1 MIKVSSLPLG
11 LLASALVAGSA
22 LGQSQRLPQAPVFAP
37 PPMPMASSTSGFYL
51 RGDVGANA
59 NVLRGLAQDDLAR
72 NGGTFINKSVGNT
85 ASVGVGAGYRINE
98 NARID
103 ATWELRSTATLKGTD
118 NVRILNGRGQE
129 VADLYTHYDGSVS
142 SQVAMVNA
150 YYDIGNW
157 NGLTPFVGVGIGV
170 ARNTVSGLTTLSSST
185 INSYSATAPYA
196 LTGSLKD
203 QTSGHAADRTR
214 YNFAWSLTAGLAYAV
229 NDRLSLEM
237 AYRYMDLGKNAAS
250 SVIDCTCDSQGQPLK
265 ITRLSSHDLKL
276 GMRWN
281 FGDAPRPAAHY
292 PVVTKY

>member
-1 MIKVSSLPLG
+1 MTKFSSVSFG
-11 LLASALVAGSA
+11 LLTATLMAGAALAQ
-22 LGQSQRLPQAPVFAP
+22 GQRQLQAPEYAAP
-37 PPMPMASSTSGFYL
+37 AMHSGASGGGFYL

-59 NVLRGLAQDDLAR
+59 NVLRGLAQDDLAM

-85 ASVGVGAGYRINE
+85 ASVGVGVGYRFNE
-98 NARID
+98 NVRVD
-103 ATWELRSTATLKGTD
+103 ATWELRSTASLKGTD

-196 LTGSLKD
+196 LTGTLKD
-203 QTSGHAADRTR
+203 HTTGHAADRTR

-229 NDRLSLEM
+229 SDRLSLEM

-281 FGDAPRPAAHY
+281 FGDVPRPVAHY